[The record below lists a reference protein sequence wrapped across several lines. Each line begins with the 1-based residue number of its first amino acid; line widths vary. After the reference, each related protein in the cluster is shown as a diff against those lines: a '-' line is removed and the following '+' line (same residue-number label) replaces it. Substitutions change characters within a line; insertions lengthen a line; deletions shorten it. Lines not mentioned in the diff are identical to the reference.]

1 MKPDR
6 ALLVT
11 ALAASLGLAA
21 CAGTPPPIG
30 QLGAAEQAIAGAEQ
44 AGALQHAPVELQ
56 RARDKLAAADDAVRN
71 EENDA
76 ARRLAEEARA
86 DAELAA
92 ARAQSATAAEAA
104 GAVIGSPG
112 YGSPGYGSSGDVPVG
127 SGSSVPE
134 SPYPTGTLGTLR
146 LTPPPSASVPPVY
159 QRQSTT
165 RSTTQWSTGTVREGT
180 IP

>member
-6 ALLVT
+6 AFLLAV
-11 ALAASLGLAA
+11 AAASLGLAA

-30 QLGAAEQAIAGAEQ
+30 QLGAAEQAISGAEL

-56 RARDKLAAADDAVRN
+56 RARSKLAAADDAVRN
-71 EENDA
+71 DENDT
-76 ARRLAEEARA
+76 ARRLADEARA

-104 GAVIGSPG
+104 GAVQRDMQALNNAGATAG
-112 YGSPGYGSSGDVPVG
+112 YGASGGAPVG
-127 SGSSVPE
+127 SGSSLPD
-134 SPYPTGTLGTLR
+134 SPTPTGTLGTLR
-146 LTPPPSASVPPVY
+146 VSPPPSAVPPVY

-165 RSTTQWSTGTVREGT
+165 QWSTSTVRERT
-180 IP
+180 P